1 MPLKRLTWSKTRGT
15 ARECQPAARGCRP
28 ALHLAAAAAAAA
40 ALPCPAL
47 PTLAGQ
53 TPPHAQQQPGFTS
66 ASRRGR
72 RGSRSPGPPSKA
84 GGSQGRREGG
94 RVPTRTCVSSSR
106 LLPLPSGSSPAASA
120 APSAPPTQP
129 LSPRPRLQR
138 AWLIYAR
145 PAPRTRSRAQPRAAG
160 HRLLPVP
167 APRPQPASAGGRLFL
182 AQLRREVGHQR
193 ARSPRDCADCGAPGG
208 AGVTG
213 RANQQQTPRPCRT
226 LLIANSNNC
235 MRDLE
240 QVISISRKGLRA
252 LLWNYQL
259 NRA

>member
-28 ALHLAAAAAAAA
+28 ALHLAAAAAA

-120 APSAPPTQP
+120 APSAPPPTQP

>member
-28 ALHLAAAAAAAA
+28 ALHLAAAAAAA
-40 ALPCPAL
+40 LPCPAHSRGPDASPRPAAAQL
-47 PTLAGQ
+47 HLRK
-53 TPPHAQQQPGFTS
+53 PPRPPRQPQPGPAFE
-66 ASRRGR
+66 
-72 RGSRSPGPPSKA
+72 
-84 GGSQGRREGG
+84 GRREPGAPRG
-94 RVPTRTCVSSSR
+94 WAGANPHLR
-106 LLPLPSGSSPAASA
+106 LLLPSPPSPVRVLSGGVRGAQRPPNSAALAEASLAARVAYIRAPRSPHPLARATSCRRTPPPSGARAPAA
-120 APSAPPTQP
+120 
-129 LSPRPRLQR
+129 
-138 AWLIYAR
+138 
-145 PAPRTRSRAQPRAAG
+145 AG
-160 HRLLPVP
+160 LGR
-167 APRPQPASAGGRLFL
+167 GRLFL

>member
-120 APSAPPTQP
+120 APSAPPNSAALAEASLAARVAYIRAPRSPHP
-129 LSPRPRLQR
+129 LARATSCRRTPPPSGARAPAAAGLGRGTFVPGPAAAGSRSPEGAFSPRLRRLQG
-138 AWLIYAR
+138 
-145 PAPRTRSRAQPRAAG
+145 TRWSRCDG
-160 HRLLPVP
+160 ES
-167 APRPQPASAGGRLFL
+167 QPAADPEALPDL
-182 AQLRREVGHQR
+182 
-193 ARSPRDCADCGAPGG
+193 ADCK
-208 AGVTG
+208 
-213 RANQQQTPRPCRT
+213 Q
-226 LLIANSNNC
+226 
-235 MRDLE
+235 
-240 QVISISRKGLRA
+240 
-252 LLWNYQL
+252 
-259 NRA
+259 

>member
-1 MPLKRLTWSKTRGT
+1 MPTRRPGVPT
-15 ARECQPAARGCRP
+15 RPSPRCGGGGRP
-28 ALHLAAAAAAAA
+28 ALPCPFSRARRLPTPSSSPASPPQAAEAAAAAAARARLRRPAGARGA
-40 ALPCPAL
+40 ARVGGCQPAL
-47 PTLAGQ
+47 AS
-53 TPPHAQQQPGFTS
+53 PPPVS
-66 ASRRGR
+66 SLSR
-72 RGSRSPGPPSKA
+72 PGPL
-84 GGSQGRREGG
+84 RR
-94 RVPTRTCVSSSR
+94 RPRR
-106 LLPLPSGSSPAASA
+106 PA
-120 APSAPPTQP
+120 PPPTQP